1 MGLTSWTAF
10 LSWVL
15 PGARQHRKPHT
26 LLCPL
31 RAVAGTTLEGG
42 SGQFLSPVEQHWG
55 WGGRPAVP
63 EAVQPGQEGRGQEE
77 LHQGAGGGS
86 V

>member
-1 MGLTSWTAF
+1 M
-10 LSWVL
+10 
-15 PGARQHRKPHT
+15 
-26 LLCPL
+26 
-31 RAVAGTTLEGG
+31 AGTTLEGG